1 MKRLPPVKM
10 KKKKVRSPDRGSLLL
25 QEPLFM
31 NERALMAIMSVL
43 EGFTEPP
50 RSDWPQYEAEDFTF
64 SRWAVEEMLNQ
75 VWDHPWTLAS
85 DTIEQFALKLE
96 MYAITSKTEKQ
107 RRIFAI
113 AAETVWEL
121 LDDIKEVER

>member
-1 MKRLPPVKM
+1 MKRLPPVKR
-10 KKKKVRSPDRGSLLL
+10 KRKKVRSPDRGSLLL

>member
-1 MKRLPPVKM
+1 MKRFPPVKM